1 MTAWQ
6 DSGYPLKAHDDTPY
20 PVQVGVG
27 PEAVL
32 LPHGTAGLW
41 IDTGSGAVAPVIGV
55 DDHPAVCGW
64 GRALIAVPPGRRLI
78 SAQLQGTSECERLL
92 DLTAGEV
99 TVWEYRESRFG
110 GRGVLGPPGVRPGGL
125 TGPRLLAAILLV
137 QAIAIGAAVVLAR
150 YGGWLSA
157 VFGWILWTVL
167 AAWLV
172 SLPVRARGRATTRRQ
187 YGPPALRAPGV
198 HLLAP
203 LRNPELPALAE
214 GEGRLLLA
222 VSTESG
228 PEAPA
233 DGWREAPEVTVD
245 GVPVPIANGRWCLT
259 LPAGTHWLEAFA
271 DGRRLDLGVRVIEGR
286 TTGYE
291 LTQRSGEE
299 GTVLAAHLE
308 RRFSPPGSTPA
319 GVDGAVS
326 TPEDSGY

>member
-6 DSGYPLKAHDDTPY
+6 DSGYPLKAHDGSPH
-20 PVQVGVG
+20 PVRVGVG
-27 PEAVL
+27 PDAVL
-32 LPHGTAGLW
+32 LPSGAAGLW
-41 IDTGSGAVAPVIGV
+41 IDTGSGAVPPVVGV
-55 DDHPAVCGW
+55 DDAPAVCGW
-64 GRALIAVPPGRRLI
+64 GRALIAVPPGRHLI
-78 SAQLQGTSECERLL
+78 AVQLQGTSECERLA
-92 DLTAGEV
+92 DLAEGEV
-99 TVWEYRESRFG
+99 TAWEYRESRFG

-125 TGPRLLAAILLV
+125 SGSRLLAAILLV
-137 QAIAIGAAVVLAR
+137 QAVAIGAAAVLGR

-157 VFGWILWTVL
+157 IFGWILCTVL

-187 YGPPALRAPGV
+187 SGPPAERAPGV

-203 LRNPELPALAE
+203 LRGPELPALAA

-228 PEAPA
+228 PDAPA

-245 GVPVPIANGRWCLT
+245 GERVPLANGRWCLS

-291 LTQRSGEE
+291 LTQRSGED

-319 GVDGAVS
+319 GVDGIAS
-326 TPEDSGY
+326 TSDEGY